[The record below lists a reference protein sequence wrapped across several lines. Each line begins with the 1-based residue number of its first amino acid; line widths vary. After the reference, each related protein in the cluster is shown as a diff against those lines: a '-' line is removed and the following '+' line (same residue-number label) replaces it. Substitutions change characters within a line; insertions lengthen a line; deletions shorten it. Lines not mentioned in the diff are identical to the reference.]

1 MKIKKFL
8 AKKMLEKTGKVCKD
22 EKRNNWN
29 RKIMKIKRNF
39 WPKKMLEKTG
49 EVCLLKAK
57 NIRSRC

>member
-22 EKRNNWN
+22 EKRNNRN
-29 RKIMKIKRNF
+29 RDIMKIKRSF

>member
-29 RKIMKIKRNF
+29 
-39 WPKKMLEKTG
+39 KKNNEDKD
-49 EVCLLKAK
+49 EY
-57 NIRSRC
+57 